1 MTTVANRRWS
11 EPARGILAAVRR
23 QRLVTAVLAVLTVTL
38 TLIAS
43 LLSGCGIFGS
53 DPRDAAAAFL
63 DAVARGDAAGAGRLT
78 DNPAAATA
86 LIRQIRDDLKPQSVQ
101 FTMGDTRTGDQMAMA
116 SFSAAWNLGRNRV
129 WRYAGGFDLVPASTA
144 EGWAVRW
151 RPAVLHPRLSV
162 QQRLSLRD
170 IPVDP
175 PAVVDRAGVPLLTWQ
190 TVVTVALDR
199 SKTPDLAAVA
209 APLAAALGQFDPMIT
224 EQSIIAGANAAPA
237 GQPSA
242 VAVLRERD
250 YQSVRDRIHDL
261 PGVSFPT
268 QRQLLGPDR
277 GFATQLVPGIR
288 AVVEGQLDDAA
299 GWRIVTV
306 NPMGEEVET
315 LAVQQPHPVPTVT
328 TTVDRAV
335 QTAAEQAVDTVSK
348 AAVIVALQPS
358 TGEILGVAQN
368 GAADAQGP
376 LALTGRYPPGSTF
389 KIVTAVAAL
398 EAKQVTVDS
407 PVACPSTTIVGE
419 RVVPNDHLFD
429 LGTVPLHTA
438 FAHSCNTTFAQLAAR
453 LGPGALTDAADQ
465 MGIGMDYGIA
475 GITTVTGQVPPSESM
490 VRRAE
495 NGFGQGRVLASPFG
509 MALVAS
515 TVAAGGKVP
524 TPVLIRDIPT
534 HVALGPVAP
543 VPREVAD
550 ALRLMMRET
559 VTRGTA
565 QSLAGEGQL
574 YGKTGTAEANATDAH
589 GWFVGFR
596 GDLAFATLIVGA
608 DSSGPALDVSGRFLS
623 ALPSP

>member
-1 MTTVANRRWS
+1 M
-11 EPARGILAAVRR
+11 
-23 QRLVTAVLAVLTVTL
+23 LAVLTVTL